1 MEIEVLEMLR
11 FKNYFYEKYSKRSL
25 SERIS
30 LARSYYQKLQNQVNS
45 SDLFELLCVLC
56 GANGGLT
63 EQKYR
68 IFIELTHDRGSIEML
83 RSLISS
89 MYTPY
94 TVQRVCE
101 SFTHNIDAMEGA
113 VNILFLFASLNGRLS
128 SDDEKMMRIIMN
140 K

>member
-1 MEIEVLEMLR
+1 MLR
-11 FKNYFYEKYSKRSL
+11 FKNYFYDGYLKRSL
-25 SERIS
+25 SERIQ
-30 LARSYYQKLQNQVNS
+30 LARNYYHKLRSQVNS
-45 SDLFELLCVLC
+45 SDVIDLLCVLC
-56 GANGGLT
+56 GANGGVT

-68 IFIELTHDRGSIEML
+68 MFIELTNDRGSMGML
-83 RSLISS
+83 KSLVDC

-94 TVQRVCE
+94 TVERVCKIFSYNVE
-101 SFTHNIDAMEGA
+101 AMEGA

>member
-1 MEIEVLEMLR
+1 MLR
-11 FKNYFYEKYSKRSL
+11 FKNYFYDGYSKRSL
-25 SERIS
+25 SERIQ
-30 LARSYYQKLQNQVNS
+30 LARNYYHKLKNLVDS
-45 SDLFELLCVLC
+45 SDLIDLLCIFC

-68 IFIELTHDRGSIEML
+68 IFIELTNDRGSMGML
-83 RSLISS
+83 KSLIDC

-94 TVQRVCE
+94 TVERVCKE
-101 SFTHNIDAMEGA
+101 FSRNIDAMEGA